1 MATAPVT
8 LDQQKQQLRLLWM
21 AMFGGVAMYGAA
33 CFFVLGAASTAA
45 DDTPNQLHNVFTV
58 VGIILG
64 ALSIWW
70 RRHFLSSD
78 PAPAGADVGMEFI
91 RFQAHSLTVW
101 ALSDAVAACGLVLA
115 LVVRSFQEFVPFGVA
130 GAALLVM
137 HHPFR
142 LPYDRLRP
150 AVS

>member
-8 LDQQKQQLRLLWM
+8 LDQQKQQLRRIWA
-21 AMFGGVAMYGAA
+21 AMLGAVASYGAV
-33 CFFVLGAASTAA
+33 CLLVLGAADATA
-45 DDTPNQLHNVFTV
+45 DDTAGRFHNAFTV

-70 RRHFLSSD
+70 RRHFLSTD
-78 PAPAGADVGMEFI
+78 PAPAGVDLSMGFPQ
-91 RFQAHSLTVW
+91 FQAHSLIVW

-115 LVVRSFQEFVPFGVA
+115 FLVRSFQEFLPFGVA
-130 GAALLVM
+130 GAALLIM

-142 LPYDRLRP
+142 LPYERLR
-150 AVS
+150 AAGQ